1 MVHTYALI
9 NIYHV
14 LVMSVLRFISGCLY
28 FHVRAGL
35 YNSCLTQ

>member
-1 MVHTYALI
+1 
-9 NIYHV
+9 
-14 LVMSVLRFISGCLY
+14 MSVLRFISGCLY